1 MEEQSKKHLP
11 YGGIYRG
18 NEPPDER
25 LLLLRY
31 LQNLWKILCAIL
43 VITLLGGGIYCLL
56 HIVFAGEKMYRA
68 ECDMLVHYT
77 EPYEDTGDY
86 FVNYYTWIAYVSS
99 DKFLNV
105 LKEEAVKA
113 DPASVIPSLD
123 NSVMAGYMSAE
134 IKSDI
139 NVPTF
144 YVTCNNE
151 ALAGEICSN
160 VERVFSGVYGTEL
173 MGVDSMEVLTSTKV
187 TDVSEVPRPGRAF
200 ALSAILG
207 TLFVHLFYLL
217 WETGTDSLYLPAQL
231 SRRYG
236 LCALGSMGQEELAAN
251 VTARFSKG
259 EIHIVPA
266 TEDINPSEVAKGLRE
281 ILPEG
286 YDLVP
291 VPAPLLD
298 LDCSRLLQ
306 GEAQNLLVANAG
318 PRAGKPLERTL
329 EFLKVQNVTV
339 KGTLLWEADE
349 KLIRTYYRITPD
361 LH

>member
-1 MEEQSKKHLP
+1 
-11 YGGIYRG
+11 
-18 NEPPDER
+18 
-25 LLLLRY
+25 
-31 LQNLWKILCAIL
+31 
-43 VITLLGGGIYCLL
+43 
-56 HIVFAGEKMYRA
+56 
-68 ECDMLVHYT
+68 
-77 EPYEDTGDY
+77 
-86 FVNYYTWIAYVSS
+86 
-99 DKFLNV
+99 
-105 LKEEAVKA
+105 
-113 DPASVIPSLD
+113 
-123 NSVMAGYMSAE
+123 
-134 IKSDI
+134 
-139 NVPTF
+139 
-144 YVTCNNE
+144 
-151 ALAGEICSN
+151 
-160 VERVFSGVYGTEL
+160 
-173 MGVDSMEVLTSTKV
+173 VLTSTKV

-231 SRRYG
+231 DRRYG

-266 TEDINPSEVAKGLRE
+266 TEDINPSEVAKKLRE